1 MRLSLA
7 TRIFLGYAAV
17 LTTFGAVS
25 LFSVTEMHR
34 NQVEIRLV
42 SEGYLH
48 LSQDAAAIE
57 TFHRN
62 QQKDTQRL
70 REEASVET
78 RRALIRLSRL
88 FFPNLMAEKLTAGKE
103 TAKKVLEF
111 APESEKPFINEVAQR
126 LEELTQRY
134 REYQEA
140 AEAAF
145 GVLERNEP
153 DKKAAEERLDR
164 LQQMETAIAGNIRLL
179 HGALEARIVERVTR
193 TQERER
199 RTGVVILGLSV
210 VAIAVGLLATL
221 VAARALRPVR
231 TLIDGASRI
240 GRGDYSAQIGLKG
253 DDEIALLGREF
264 DDMARSLKERE
275 AQLAEKQA
283 ELLRAERLAA
293 VGRMASQV
301 AHEVRNP
308 LSSIGLNVEL
318 LEEPLMRAGFKSEAD
333 KKEVQELL
341 TRVTKEVDRLTELTE
356 HYLRLARLPS
366 PNKQPEDLHALI
378 GDVLQFQSEELG
390 KSGVKVERALANG
403 AALKA
408 QIDAGQIRQVLL
420 NLVRNAREAM
430 PRGGT
435 LTVRTL
441 ADGPKVRVEISDTG
455 AGVPVAQ
462 RDKVFEPFF
471 STKSQGTGLGLSLSR
486 QIVDAHGGALTI
498 EGPEGQGATFAITL
512 PAA

>member
-25 LFSVTEMHR
+25 LFSVAELHR

-103 TAKKVLEF
+103 TARRILDF
-111 APESEKPFINEVAQR
+111 APESERPFILEVGQR
-126 LEELTQRY
+126 FDELAAKY
-134 REYQEA
+134 REYQET

-145 GVLERNEP
+145 AVLERKEP
-153 DKKAAEERLDR
+153 DRKMAEDRLDR
-164 LQQMETAIAGNIRLL
+164 LQQLETAIASSIRLL
-179 HGALEARIVERVTR
+179 HGSLEARIVERVTR

-221 VAARALRPVR
+221 IAARALKPVR

-253 DDEIALLGREF
+253 EDEIALLGREF
-264 DDMARSLKERE
+264 DTMARSLKERE
-275 AQLAEKQA
+275 AQLAEKQSA
-283 ELLRAERLAA
+283 LLRAERLAA
-293 VGRMASQV
+293 VGRMASHV

-318 LEEPLMRAGFKSEAD
+318 LDEPLERATFPKEAD
-333 KKEVQELL
+333 KKEVRELL
-341 TRVTKEVDRLTELTE
+341 ARVTREVDRLTELTE
-356 HYLRLARLPS
+356 HYLRLSRLPS
-366 PNKQPEDLHALI
+366 PNRQPEDVHAII
-378 GDVLQFQSEELG
+378 GDVLAFQAEELG
-390 KSGVKVERALANG
+390 KSGVKVERVLAPEP
-403 AALKA
+403 ATA

-430 PRGGT
+430 PKGGT
-435 LTVRTL
+435 LTVRTR
-441 ADGPKVRVEISDTG
+441 KVNGAVQVEISDTG
-455 AGVPVAQ
+455 PGVPGPD
-462 RDKVFEPFF
+462 REKVFEPFF
-471 STKSQGTGLGLSLSR
+471 STKTQGTGLGLSLSR
-486 QIVDAHGGALTI
+486 QIVDAHGGALKI
-498 EGPEGQGATFAITL
+498 EGPDGGGATFAITL

>member
-1 MRLSLA
+1 
-7 TRIFLGYAAV
+7 
-17 LTTFGAVS
+17 
-25 LFSVTEMHR
+25 
-34 NQVEIRLV
+34 
-42 SEGYLH
+42 
-48 LSQDAAAIE
+48 
-57 TFHRN
+57 
-62 QQKDTQRL
+62 
-70 REEASVET
+70 
-78 RRALIRLSRL
+78 
-88 FFPNLMAEKLTAGKE
+88 MAEKLSTGKE
-103 TAKKVLEF
+103 TAKKILEF
-111 APESEKPFINEVAQR
+111 APESEKPFIHEVGQR
-126 LEELTQRY
+126 LDELTGRY
-134 REYQEA
+134 QEYQET
-140 AEAAF
+140 AESAF
-145 GVLERNEP
+145 AVLERNVP
-153 DKKAAEERLDR
+153 DKKAAEDRLDR
-164 LQQMETAIAGNIRLL
+164 MQQMETAIAGNIRLL

-231 TLIDGASRI
+231 TLIDGASRV

-253 DDEIALLGREF
+253 EDEISLLGREF
-264 DDMARSLKERE
+264 DHMARSLKERE

-318 LEEPLMRAGFKSEAD
+318 LDDPLARAKFASEAD
-333 KKEVQELL
+333 EKEVKELL

-366 PNKQPEDLHALI
+366 PNRQPEDVHALI
-378 GDVLQFQSEELG
+378 GDVLSFQAEELG
-390 KSGVKVERALANG
+390 KSGVKVERALSGNG
-403 AALKA
+403 VKA

-435 LTVRTL
+435 LTVRTV
-441 ADGPKVRVEISDTG
+441 ADAEKVRVEISDTG
-455 AGVPVAQ
+455 AGVPIAE
-462 RDKVFEPFF
+462 RERVFEPFF

-486 QIVDAHGGALTI
+486 QIVDAHGGALTV